1 MKWFR
6 RLRCSWTG
14 HPLTVHVM
22 EFVKRLEPPTAYKLG
37 PWVPV
42 SSELLADAPS
52 FSLDYSLRCKCGKET
67 DPTIRNMFD
76 GAFGGAA

>member
-1 MKWFR
+1 MTWFR

-22 EFVKRLEPPTAYKLG
+22 EFVERPDQPVKLG
-37 PWVPV
+37 PWLPI
-42 SSELLADAPS
+42 SSELLADAPP
-52 FSLDYSLRCKCGKET
+52 FSLDYSLRCMCGKET

-76 GAFGGAA
+76 GALYGGAA